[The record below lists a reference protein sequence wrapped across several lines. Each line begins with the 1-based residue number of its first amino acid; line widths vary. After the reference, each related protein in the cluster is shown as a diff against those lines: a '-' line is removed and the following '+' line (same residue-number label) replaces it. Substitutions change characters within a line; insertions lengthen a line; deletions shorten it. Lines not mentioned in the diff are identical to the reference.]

1 MSQEVQECSGTG
13 VAQEATWGQ
22 GGAGR
27 LCSSVLHA
35 WVTLMRWPE
44 LWGVLT
50 RGALVGTML
59 ELPWWEQ
66 LGLGWASGLGL
77 PE

>member
-1 MSQEVQECSGTG
+1 M
-13 VAQEATWGQ
+13 
-22 GGAGR
+22 
-27 LCSSVLHA
+27 CSSVLHA
-35 WVTLMRWPE
+35 WVTLMRWLE

-66 LGLGWASGLGL
+66 LRLGWASGLGL